1 MFWLPEGQPDKIGH
15 TMENIRQ
22 DGDCGFAIRDVQK
35 IFKHI
40 PSAVPVQYNHWNST
54 SLRANQQSSAPLRS
68 FSPMAMPKN
77 WWFEHIN
84 FSERFD
90 VRTWA
95 RFPSNGM
102 GWFPNNAA
110 VWKTQLALLPTRDV
124 DVFQDL
130 MILYTIWN
138 DTRHSPLVTVEPTY

>member
-15 TMENIRQ
+15 TMGNIRQ
-22 DGDCGFAIRDVQK
+22 DGDCGIAIRDVQK

-84 FSERFD
+84 LSERFD
-90 VRTWA
+90 VRTFFW
-95 RFPSNGM
+95 FPSNGM
-102 GWFPNNAA
+102 GWFHQQCSCLTPR
-110 VWKTQLALLPTRDV
+110 LFCLPEMLMFFR
-124 DVFQDL
+124 DL
-130 MILYTIWN
+130 MILYMVWN